1 MRNVL
6 YMCCCSVVS
15 AYCTSLMRAIA
26 AVRPDVYNLKDIVL
40 LMVRTLKF
48 VQLVEEVFIVVL
60 FEPRWCSSYQT
71 LWSSS
76 G

>member
-1 MRNVL
+1 
-6 YMCCCSVVS
+6 
-15 AYCTSLMRAIA
+15 MRAIA